1 MKNTKYTLPLY
12 CDGELIDRI
21 SIDLEHD
28 QIQELLDAIVSG
40 FENYQMDNLR
50 NKLEELNIID
60 INNCESDNVGVR
72 DISHWL

>member
-1 MKNTKYTLPLY
+1 MKNTNYTLPLY

-21 SIDLEHD
+21 SIDLDHG
-28 QIQELLDAIVSG
+28 QVQELIDAIVAG

-50 NKLEELNIID
+50 NKLEELGIVD
-60 INNCESDNVGVR
+60 INNCESDDAGIR